1 MKNEGLLT
9 IVVIHEFFMEHE
21 KEKVEELLHLLAKA
35 LGTGLTSKMA
45 SESGWL
51 EYSIEPME
59 YQVQTIKALQDAA
72 FTNNPNAG
80 KELSK

>member
-21 KEKVEELLHLLAKA
+21 KEKVEELLHLLAQA
-35 LGTGLTSKMA
+35 LGTGLTSKMV
-45 SESGWL
+45 SESGWF
-51 EYSIEPME
+51 EYAIEPME
-59 YQVQTIKALQDAA
+59 YQVQAVKALQDAA
-72 FTNNPNAG
+72 FTNNPNEG

>member
-35 LGTGLTSKMA
+35 LGTGLTSKMV
-45 SESGWL
+45 SESGWF
-51 EYSIEPME
+51 EYAIEPMA
-59 YQVQTIKALQDAA
+59 YQVQAVKALQDAA
-72 FTNNPNAG
+72 FTNNPDAG
-80 KELSK
+80 EELSK

>member
-9 IVVIHEFFMEHE
+9 IVVIDGFFIEHE
-21 KEKVEELLHLLAKA
+21 KEKVEELLHLLARA

-45 SESGWL
+45 SECGWF
-51 EYSIEPME
+51 EYVIAPME
-59 YQVQTIKALQDAA
+59 YQVQAVKALRDAA
-72 FTNNPNAG
+72 FINNPNAG